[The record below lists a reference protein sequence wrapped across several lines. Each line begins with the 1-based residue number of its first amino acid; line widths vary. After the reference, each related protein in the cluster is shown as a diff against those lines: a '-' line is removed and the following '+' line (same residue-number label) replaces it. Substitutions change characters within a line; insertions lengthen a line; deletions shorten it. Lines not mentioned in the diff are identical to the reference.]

1 MELLHKNDCGQEMSQ
16 EEIRQIQLDMMDC
29 LVEFLR
35 KNELRYYLSGG
46 TLLGAVRHKGYIPW
60 DDDIDINIPRPDC
73 EKLFQ
78 LCQGKIG
85 DYVLCQGGEEDSYS
99 KRCFWYR
106 LYNPRV
112 LIESYM
118 GGVAKEPYYMPL
130 YIDIFPID
138 GFPKGDFST
147 RIFSYRLI
155 LRCKILLIA
164 ANDKVVG
171 KTWFRKMVHY
181 IAYVPVRIIGYR
193 FWCRRFMRLAQ
204 KYKFDDCDYVGAT
217 TIVHYLPRE
226 KMEKAS
232 YLQSV
237 AMEFEGRKYD
247 CPGSYDTYLKSLY
260 GNYWELPPAEKQKT
274 EHEFHFFRRKT
285 EMENDL

>member
-1 MELLHKNDCGQEMSQ
+1 MVLLQKSDCGQEMTQ
-16 EEIRQIQLDMMDC
+16 AEIRGIQLEMLDC
-29 LVEFLR
+29 LAEYLHA
-35 KNELRYYLSGG
+35 NGLRYYLSGG

-73 EKLFQ
+73 EMLFQ
-78 LCQGKIG
+78 LSHGKIG
-85 DYVLCQGGEEDSYS
+85 NYVLCRGGEEDIYS

-106 LYNPRV
+106 LYNPDV
-112 LIESYM
+112 LVESYM

-147 RIFSYRLI
+147 KLFSYRLI
-155 LRCKILLIA
+155 LRCKILLVA

-171 KTWFRKMVHY
+171 KTMFRKLIHY
-181 IAYVPVRIIGYR
+181 IAYVPVRLIGYR
-193 FWCRRFMRLAQ
+193 LWCRRFLRLAQ
-204 KYKFDDCDYVGAT
+204 KYRFNECDFVGAT

-226 KMEKAS
+226 KMEKEA
-232 YLQSV
+232 YLRSV
-237 AMEFEGRKYD
+237 SMQFEGRTYD
-247 CPGSYDTYLKSLY
+247 CPGNYDTYLKSLY

-274 EHEFHFFRRKT
+274 DHVFHFYRRKT
-285 EMENDL
+285 ETERNL